1 MQEDCIGIEDCVL
14 ILLWLVLWNGCKTWV
29 AGYRDPIPGCR
40 VFRPDCRESATPL
53 RMFRRAALV
62 LHTPA
67 RWSHDCVKIVDGLRF
82 VMGLKILWIL
92 CVLRSSV
99 WYELFCRPRCLGGE
113 GVSHS
118 DRGSYDTSA
127 VRPAWFYILRP
138 FSRSDR
144 EGIL

>member
-1 MQEDCIGIEDCVL
+1 MDVKLGLRDIATL
-14 ILLWLVLWNGCKTWV
+14 FLVAVCSGPI
-29 AGYRDPIPGCR
+29 AGR
-40 VFRPDCRESATPL
+40 VQLHCSTGAR
-53 RMFRRAALV
+53 RMFQRAALV

-127 VRPAWFYILRP
+127 VRPPWFYILRP